1 MGKLTIQVDSREKAK
16 AIKKILATFDESNV
30 QYFVSKL
37 PVGDYMSLDNAR
49 LSVDRK
55 QNLSELCNNVCQ
67 GHKRFHDELARA
79 QKYGIKLVILCEHGG
94 QIKSMQDVLNW
105 KNPRLKKSPLAVS
118 GERLYRILSTMSKKY
133 DADILFC
140 EKKDTGKE
148 IIRILTE
155 GVNG

>member
-1 MGKLTIQVDSREKAK
+1 MSRLTIQVDSREKAK
-16 AIKKILATFDESNV
+16 AIKNILATFDESDV

-55 QNLSELCNNVCQ
+55 QNLSELCSNVCQ
-67 GHKRFHDELARA
+67 QHERFRTELEKAK
-79 QKYGIKLVILCEHGG
+79 KYGIKLVILCEHGG

-105 KNPRLKKSPLAVS
+105 KNPRLRESPLAVS

-133 DADILFC
+133 DVDILFC
-140 EKKDTGKE
+140 NKRDTGKE

-155 GVNG
+155 GVNE

>member
-1 MGKLTIQVDSREKAK
+1 MTIQVDSREKAK
-16 AIKKILATFDESNV
+16 AIKKILATFDESDV

-55 QNLSELCNNVCQ
+55 QNLSELCSNVCQ
-67 GHKRFHDELARA
+67 QHERFRTELEKAN
-79 QKYGIKLVILCEHGG
+79 KYGIKLVILCEHGG
-94 QIKSMQDVLNW
+94 KVKTLQDVLNW
-105 KNPRLKKSPLAVS
+105 KNPRLKESPLAVS

-133 DADILFC
+133 GVDILFC
-140 EKKDTGKE
+140 DKRNTGKE
-148 IIRILTE
+148 IIRILTD

>member
-1 MGKLTIQVDSREKAK
+1 MGKMTIQVDSREKAK
-16 AIKKILATFDESNV
+16 AIKKILATFDESDV

-55 QNLSELCNNVCQ
+55 QNLSELCSNVCQ
-67 GHKRFHDELARA
+67 QHERFRTELEKAN
-79 QKYGIKLVILCEHGG
+79 KYGIKLVILCEHGG
-94 QIKSMQDVLNW
+94 KVKTLQDVLNW
-105 KNPRLKKSPLAVS
+105 KNPRLKESPLAVS

-133 DADILFC
+133 GVDILFC
-140 EKKDTGKE
+140 DKRNTGKE
-148 IIRILTE
+148 IIRILTD